1 MYVDYQSAEID
12 TKEGKLVKRGDFA
25 KVEKSI
31 EQYRKR
37 GITALYLMGVLER
50 DNNPIFNKA
59 MNEY

>member
-1 MYVDYQSAEID
+1 M
-12 TKEGKLVKRGDFA
+12 KRGDFN

-31 EQYRKR
+31 EQYRRR